1 MKKKTTA
8 TIFSVV
14 IIGLF
19 AASSYMTWNRLDP
32 QYTCALCHEVSPSHS
47 TWLTSAHAGLS
58 CAECHGTALSNGVHS
73 LSEKMRMIYV
83 HIKGGTYNDD
93 IRLTEKQVLQV
104 SGECARCHQSEY
116 AGWLA
121 GGHAVN
127 YKEIFMDSVHN
138 AMERPYW
145 DCFRCHGMFYEG
157 TIHDLMDLSGEHHE
171 WRIKDGKQAY
181 RPVVPCLACHQI
193 HTENPVSERYVS
205 MTDTTR
211 AHMQRNPKTALYV
224 RADKQYLRSDRLT
237 AIQIYEGDRA
247 IDHATDP
254 STLLCMQCHSPNYRH
269 CAGSEDD
276 RTVVGVHGGLSC
288 IACHH
293 PHSGE
298 TKSSCMQCHPS
309 LTDQQIE
316 QVYRYPHSFRIEHTK
331 EMSYPR
337 ETP

>member
-8 TIFSVV
+8 TIFSVT

-32 QYTCALCHEVSPSHS
+32 QYTCALCHEVSPSHA

-58 CAECHGTALSNGVHS
+58 CTECHGTALSNGVHS

-83 HIKGGTYNDD
+83 HIRGGTYNDD
-93 IRLTEKQVLQV
+93 IRLPEEQILQV

-127 YKEIFMDSVHN
+127 YKEIFTDSVHN
-138 AMERPYW
+138 TMEKPYW

-157 TIHDLMDLSGEHHE
+157 TIHDLMDLSGKHHE
-171 WRIKDGKQAY
+171 WKIRDEKQAY

-237 AIQIYEGDRA
+237 AIQMYEGDRA

-254 STLLCMQCHSPNYRH
+254 ATLLCMQCHSPNYRH
-269 CAGSEDD
+269 CARSEDD
-276 RTVVGVHGGLSC
+276 RTVVGVHEGLSC

-298 TKSSCMQCHPS
+298 TRSSCIKCHPS
-309 LTDQQIE
+309 LTDGQIE
-316 QVYRYPHSFRIEHTK
+316 LVFKNPHTYRTVSAD
-331 EMSYPR
+331 
-337 ETP
+337 